1 MSGRRALSFLS
12 LFLLVSI
19 GAWAQSIG
27 QEGNDP
33 FTVGQETPLPR
44 LVLPTPTIIHLRT
57 PVKSACSSSSRR
69 QLSFSSQLWSPTNP
83 DPRPQLEQER
93 L

>member
-1 MSGRRALSFLS
+1 MNGRRALSFLS

-33 FTVGQETPLPR
+33 FTGRPANPA
-44 LVLPTPTIIHLRT
+44 PPF
-57 PVKSACSSSSRR
+57 SAPNTDDHSSPHAS
-69 QLSFSSQLWSPTNP
+69 
-83 DPRPQLEQER
+83 EER
-93 L
+93 SGKTG